1 MNERL
6 GQDEGEFPCHPKM
19 PLHIPLSVIPEWF
32 YQESKHW
39 EGTFIQFQK
48 EKVKTW
54 IPDKRS
60 RE

>member
-1 MNERL
+1 MTEEER
-6 GQDEGEFPCHPKM
+6 HPEC
-19 PLHIPLSVIPEWF
+19 L

-54 IPDKRS
+54 IPD
-60 RE
+60 